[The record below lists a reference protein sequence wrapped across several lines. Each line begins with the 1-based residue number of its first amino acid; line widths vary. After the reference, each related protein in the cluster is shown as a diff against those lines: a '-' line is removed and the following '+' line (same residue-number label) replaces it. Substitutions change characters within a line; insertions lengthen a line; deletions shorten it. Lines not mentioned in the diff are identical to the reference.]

1 MGLARVVFY
10 VKSLSPYKA
19 LLPISQDRSP
29 LACHEHFPRPEV
41 QVAKTPAE
49 AFQDCLQSQNKYC
62 HAGHKKELADLFK
75 GLSITEQGDTS
86 IPE

>member
-1 MGLARVVFY
+1 MRGKGAGQGRVLCEDSQPLQGFV
-10 VKSLSPYKA
+10 A
-19 LLPISQDRSP
+19 ISQDRSP

-62 HAGHKKELADLFK
+62 HAGHKK
-75 GLSITEQGDTS
+75 GTG
-86 IPE
+86 